1 MKYSSLN
8 LARISRGLVVA
19 GLLAAG
25 RAVAA
30 GSSLSHEASSFLKEA
45 SEGNQGEIA
54 LAELAQQKSQ
64 NPEIKQLAEL
74 IQNDHQQSQEK
85 LQTLAR
91 THGVTLNQG
100 LTWSQKRSQ
109 AKLEK
114 LSGTDFDQQYA
125 KDMLE
130 DHVADLNKFQKAS
143 EKIQEADVKQ
153 FVQDNIPKLLAHL
166 QKAESA
172 AKAVGVDPS
181 TISSITSKAPAKGG
195 AGEQNEQQKGMGK
208 QQQGY

>member
-109 AKLEK
+109 
-114 LSGTDFDQQYA
+114 
-125 KDMLE
+125 
-130 DHVADLNKFQKAS
+130 
-143 EKIQEADVKQ
+143 
-153 FVQDNIPKLLAHL
+153 
-166 QKAESA
+166 
-172 AKAVGVDPS
+172 
-181 TISSITSKAPAKGG
+181 GG
-195 AGEQNEQQKGMGK
+195 AIGV
-208 QQQGY
+208 